1 MYTYSSKSLQVAELV
16 KQTEAAFGGIDVLVN
31 NAGVFYFSLMKNVN
45 HSQWDHMIDVNI
57 KVTEV

>member
-1 MYTYSSKSLQVAELV
+1 MYAYSSKSLQVAELV

-45 HSQWDHMIDVNI
+45 YTQWDHMIDVNI